1 MTGIIIYVNEA
12 VVSIV
17 IKYKPRTVSLQAP
30 QTDSHDSLVLEPTC
44 LLKRSE
50 LGPWVQTHPSHTH
63 IACNPQALAHDKA
76 EASLK
81 HGGVRWPV

>member
-63 IACNPQALAHDKA
+63 TLP
-76 EASLK
+76 
-81 HGGVRWPV
+81 VTPRRWPMTRLKPALSMGA